1 MADIKKDLKKL
12 STEELTKII
21 SDIQEDA
28 NKKCKPYIEELEK
41 RYK

>member
-1 MADIKKDLKKL
+1 MSETKIDLKKL
-12 STEELTKII
+12 SLEELTKII